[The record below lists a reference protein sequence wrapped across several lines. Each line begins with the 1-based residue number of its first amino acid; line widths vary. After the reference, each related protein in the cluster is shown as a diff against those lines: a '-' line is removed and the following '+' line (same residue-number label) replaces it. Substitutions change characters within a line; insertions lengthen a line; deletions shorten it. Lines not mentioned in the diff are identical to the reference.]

1 MLSVLTSTKHA
12 TLQTRMYKHST
23 VYGRA
28 SFATFDGCMLQ
39 SLCYADNESN
49 TDENIKWLHSLDEGA
64 EYTKAAEFLMD
75 FHTSEENSGA
85 FRNDKDMNDYQWL
98 ITQDKDGS

>member
-12 TLQTRMYKHST
+12 TLQTRMYKH
-23 VYGRA
+23 
-28 SFATFDGCMLQ
+28 
-39 SLCYADNESN
+39 
-49 TDENIKWLHSLDEGA
+49 LDEGA

-75 FHTSEENSGA
+75 FHTPKENSGA
-85 FRNDKDMNDYQWL
+85 FHNDKDMNDYQWL